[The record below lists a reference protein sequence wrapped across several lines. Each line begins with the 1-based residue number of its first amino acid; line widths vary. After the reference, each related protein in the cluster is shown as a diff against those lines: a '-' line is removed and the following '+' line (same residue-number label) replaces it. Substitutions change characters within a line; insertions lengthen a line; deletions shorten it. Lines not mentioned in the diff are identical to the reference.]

1 MKQENENKN
10 ENEKDDIDKYIE
22 DIVNKKISEPEG
34 FEKAIREAL
43 YSDKFN
49 KKLRKRQII
58 RTISTA
64 CATVILTSG
73 VAIGGF
79 IVYEKVWKEPKQY
92 TYEEL
97 KNTIA
102 DTEVSDEEKKDLIS
116 EEQAKQTALEIAKNL
131 GYENEVVESIELKQN
146 KIEEYEEKYYE
157 IKTSN
162 NIDNIEIKINATD
175 GQIMAFDNM
184 NLLGREENQKQIT
197 TEEAVKIADEIYGKI
212 KLKEENYELDKC
224 NEEYKAYNGE
234 PRKIWIIEYYKK
246 YNNIINPYEKLK
258 FNLIIGKNDVKVSSI
273 YTEESGVYEDNPE
286 VISKEE
292 AINIATNKE
301 KELTN
306 NEILNINTER
316 GIRKL
321 NKYFFEIEGEIDNIN
336 NMNQEKDDYIKKNED
351 IARNV
356 WIISIKH
363 RINTSQEIEKFIK
376 GEDKEYYIDITTGEI
391 IGGKRIYKEN

>member
-157 IKTSN
+157 IKTSD

-184 NLLGREENQKQIT
+184 NLLDKEENNKDIT
-197 TEEAVKIADEIYGKI
+197 NQEVINIVNNIYGKI
-212 KLKEENYELDKC
+212 KLETSNYELEEC
-224 NEEYKAYNGE
+224 NEEDISYRGKEKNV
-234 PRKIWIIEYYKK
+234 WNVTYYKK
-246 YNNIINPYEKLK
+246 YNGIINPYERLI
-258 FNLIIGKNDVKVSSI
+258 FYLIINQNDVKVCSI
-273 YTEESGVYEDNPE
+273 YTDQNGVYEDNPE
-286 VISKEE
+286 VITEQE
-292 AINIATNKE
+292 AINIAINKE
-301 KELTN
+301 KEITD
-306 NEILNINTER
+306 NEIINIKAEL
-316 GIRKL
+316 GIRKQNSYIFEL
-321 NKYFFEIEGEIDNIN
+321 EQSANKDINEKETNKDSTININ
-336 NMNQEKDDYIKKNED
+336 ENLI
-351 IARNV
+351 RNV
-356 WIISIKH
+356 WIINIKH
-363 RINTSQEIEKFIK
+363 ENNKNGYNVEDYLK
-376 GEDKEYYIDITTGEI
+376 GVSKQYYIDKTTGEI
-391 IGGKRIYKEN
+391 IGGNELKN

>member
-102 DTEVSDEEKKDLIS
+102 DTEVSEEEKKDLIS

-146 KIEEYEEKYYE
+146 KREEYEEKYYE
-157 IKTSN
+157 ITAKDN
-162 NIDNIEIKINATD
+162 NDTIEIKINATD

-212 KLKEENYELDKC
+212 NLDEENYELDIC
-224 NEEYKAYNGE
+224 REEERVFNGQI
-234 PRKIWIIEYYKK
+234 RKIWNIKYYKK
-246 YNNIINPYEKLK
+246 YDDIINPYELLN
-258 FNLIIGKNDVKVSSI
+258 FDIIISSNKVKVSSI
-273 YTEESGVYEDNPE
+273 YTDISGIYEDNPE
-286 VISKEE
+286 VISKDE
-292 AINIATNKE
+292 AIKIATNKE

-306 NEILNINTER
+306 NEILSIKTEM

-321 NKYFFEIEGEIDNIN
+321 NNYFYELEEIN
-336 NMNQEKDDYIKKNED
+336 NVNQENNNSINQNED

-356 WIISIKH
+356 WIVSIKH
-363 RINTSQEIEKFIK
+363 KENISKNIEEFFKN
-376 GEDKEYYIDITTGEI
+376 EDKEYYIDITTGEI
-391 IGGKRIYKEN
+391 IGGKRIYQQK

>member
-1 MKQENENKN
+1 MKQEDENK
-10 ENEKDDIDKYIE
+10 NEKDDIDKYIE
-22 DIVNKKISEPEG
+22 NIVNKKISEPEG

-73 VAIGGF
+73 VAIGGY

-97 KNTIA
+97 KSTIA

-146 KIEEYEEKYYE
+146 KREEYEEKYYE
-157 IKTSN
+157 ITATDSQDKISL
-162 NIDNIEIKINATD
+162 KINAIN
-175 GQIMAFDNM
+175 GQMMAFDNVD
-184 NLLGREENQKQIT
+184 LLEREENQKQIT
-197 TEEAVKIADEIYGKI
+197 TEEAIKIADEIYGKI
-212 KLKEENYELDKC
+212 KLEEENYELDKC

-234 PRKIWIIEYYKK
+234 PRKIWIVEYYKK
-246 YNNIINPYEKLK
+246 YDDIINPYEKLK
-258 FNLIIGKNDVKVSSI
+258 FNLIIGKNGVKVSSI
-273 YTEESGVYEDNPE
+273 YTEQSGVYEDNSE

-292 AINIATNKE
+292 AIEIATNKE
-301 KELTN
+301 QEFNKN
-306 NEILNINTER
+306 PIININTKK
-316 GIRKL
+316 GIKKV
-321 NKYFFEIEGEIDNIN
+321 NQFIYMIENNIDKININ
-336 NMNQEKDDYIKKNED
+336 NMEENVIETSNIV
-351 IARNV
+351 RNV
-356 WIISIKH
+356 WVVEIKH
-363 RINTSQEIEKFIK
+363 NIELIK
-376 GEDKEYYIDITTGEI
+376 SSDNLIKEMNKEYYIDITTGEI
-391 IGGKRIYKEN
+391 IGGNIVENR

>member
-146 KIEEYEEKYYE
+146 KREEYEEKYYE
-157 IKTSN
+157 IKTSD

-184 NLLGREENQKQIT
+184 NLLDKEENNKDIT
-197 TEEAVKIADEIYGKI
+197 NQEVINIVNNIYGKI
-212 KLKEENYELDKC
+212 KLETSNYELEEC
-224 NEEYKAYNGE
+224 NEEDISYRGKEKNV
-234 PRKIWIIEYYKK
+234 WNVTYYKK
-246 YNNIINPYEKLK
+246 YHGIINPYERLI
-258 FNLIIGKNDVKVSSI
+258 FYLIINQSDVKVCSI
-273 YTEESGVYEDNPE
+273 YTDQNGVYEDNPE

-292 AINIATNKE
+292 AITIASNKE
-301 KELTN
+301 RELTN

-363 RINTSQEIEKFIK
+363 KINTSQEIKEFIK

>member
-157 IKTSN
+157 IKTSD

-184 NLLGREENQKQIT
+184 NLLDKEENNKDIT
-197 TEEAVKIADEIYGKI
+197 NQEVINIVNNIYGKI
-212 KLKEENYELDKC
+212 KLETSNYELEEC
-224 NEEYKAYNGE
+224 NEEDISYRGKEKNV
-234 PRKIWIIEYYKK
+234 WNVTYYKK
-246 YNNIINPYEKLK
+246 YNGIINPYERLI
-258 FNLIIGKNDVKVSSI
+258 FYLIINQNDVKVCSI
-273 YTEESGVYEDNPE
+273 YTDQNGVYENNPQ
-286 VISKEE
+286 VITEQE

-301 KELTN
+301 KEITDN
-306 NEILNINTER
+306 DILNINIKKGLKKT
-316 GIRKL
+316 
-321 NKYFFEIEGEIDNIN
+321 NKFIYTLENNTQKVNIN
-336 NMNQEKDDYIKKNED
+336 NMEGNITETSNIV
-351 IARNV
+351 RNV
-356 WIISIKH
+356 WIV
-363 RINTSQEIEKFIK
+363 EIFHNKKNNIDTENLIK
-376 GEDKEYYIDITTGEI
+376 GLNKEYYVDLTTGEI
-391 IGGKRIYKEN
+391 IGGNILENK

>member
-64 CATVILTSG
+64 CATVILTSS

-102 DTEVSDEEKKDLIS
+102 DTEVSEEEKKDLIS

-146 KIEEYEEKYYE
+146 KREEYEEKYYE
-157 IKTSN
+157 ITAKDN
-162 NIDNIEIKINATD
+162 NDTIEIKINATD

-197 TEEAVKIADEIYGKI
+197 TEEAIKIADEIYGKI
-212 KLKEENYELDKC
+212 NLDEENYELDIC
-224 NEEYKAYNGE
+224 REEERVFNGQI
-234 PRKIWIIEYYKK
+234 RKIWNIKYYKK
-246 YNNIINPYEKLK
+246 YDDIINPYELLN
-258 FNLIIGKNDVKVSSI
+258 FDIIISSNKVKVSSI
-273 YTEESGVYEDNPE
+273 YTDISGIYEDNPE
-286 VISKEE
+286 VISKDE
-292 AINIATNKE
+292 AIKIATNKE

-306 NEILNINTER
+306 NEILSIKTEM

-321 NKYFFEIEGEIDNIN
+321 NNYFYELEEIN
-336 NMNQEKDDYIKKNED
+336 NVNQENNNSINQNED

-356 WIISIKH
+356 WIVSIKH
-363 RINTSQEIEKFIK
+363 KENISKNIEEFFKN
-376 GEDKEYYIDITTGEI
+376 EDKEYYIDITTGEI
-391 IGGKRIYKEN
+391 IGGKRIYQQK

>member
-146 KIEEYEEKYYE
+146 KKKYYE
-157 IKTSN
+157 IKTSD

-273 YTEESGVYEDNPE
+273 YTEKSGVYEDNPE

-292 AINIATNKE
+292 AIEIATNKE
-301 KELTN
+301 QEFNKN
-306 NEILNINTER
+306 PIININTKK
-316 GIRKL
+316 GIKKI
-321 NKYFFEIEGEIDNIN
+321 NQFIYMIENNIDKININ
-336 NMNQEKDDYIKKNED
+336 NMEANVIETSNIV
-351 IARNV
+351 RNV
-356 WIISIKH
+356 WVVEIKH
-363 RINTSQEIEKFIK
+363 NIELIK
-376 GEDKEYYIDITTGEI
+376 NADNLIKEMNKEYYIDITTGEI
-391 IGGKRIYKEN
+391 IGGNIVENR

>member
-1 MKQENENKN
+1 MKQENEKKN

-146 KIEEYEEKYYE
+146 KEEGYESTYYL
-157 IKTSN
+157 INANN
-162 NIDNIEIKINATD
+162 NIEKLNMRVDAKTGELVSLENKDILRNQNKLEKITEQEAEEISSKIFKIISDELYEFNECKQENVIYKGKQAT
-175 GQIMAFDNM
+175 
-184 NLLGREENQKQIT
+184 
-197 TEEAVKIADEIYGKI
+197 V
-212 KLKEENYELDKC
+212 
-224 NEEYKAYNGE
+224 
-234 PRKIWIIEYYKK
+234 WISNYYKK
-246 YNNIINPYEKLK
+246 YNEIINPYEQLSIQ
-258 FNLIIGKNDVKVSSI
+258 FFKNDNKIEVSSI
-273 YTEESGVYEDNPE
+273 SKNNNGKYENNEEI
-286 VISKEE
+286 ISEKEALDI
-292 AINIATNKE
+292 AINKE
-301 KELTN
+301 KELTA
-306 NEILNINTER
+306 NEITGYAVEK
-316 GIRKL
+316 GIRKA
-321 NKYFFEIEGEIDNIN
+321 NKYIYEL
-336 NMNQEKDDYIKKNED
+336 EKYSIKKNNENQKNENQFTETEN

-356 WIISIKH
+356 WIVKITHNNQITDKLE
-363 RINTSQEIEKFIK
+363 NYIK
-376 GEDKEYYIDITTGEI
+376 GINKEYYIDITTGEI
-391 IGGKRIYKEN
+391 IGGKESKIE

>member
-102 DTEVSDEEKKDLIS
+102 DTEVSEEEKKDLIS

-146 KIEEYEEKYYE
+146 KREEYEEKYYE
-157 IKTSN
+157 ITAKDN
-162 NIDNIEIKINATD
+162 NDTIEIKINATD

-197 TEEAVKIADEIYGKI
+197 TEEAIKIADEIYGKI
-212 KLKEENYELDKC
+212 NLDEENYELDIC
-224 NEEYKAYNGE
+224 REEERVFNGQI
-234 PRKIWIIEYYKK
+234 RKIWNIKYYKK
-246 YNNIINPYEKLK
+246 YDDIINPYELLN
-258 FNLIIGKNDVKVSSI
+258 FDIIISSNKVKVSSI
-273 YTEESGVYEDNPE
+273 YTDISGIYEDNPE
-286 VISKEE
+286 VISKDE
-292 AINIATNKE
+292 AIKIATNKE

-306 NEILNINTER
+306 NEILSIKTEM

-321 NKYFFEIEGEIDNIN
+321 NNYFYELEEIN
-336 NMNQEKDDYIKKNED
+336 NVNQENNNSINQNED

-356 WIISIKH
+356 WIVSIKH
-363 RINTSQEIEKFIK
+363 KENISKNIEEFFKN
-376 GEDKEYYIDITTGEI
+376 EDKEYYIDITTGEI
-391 IGGKRIYKEN
+391 IGGKRIYQQK

>member
-1 MKQENENKN
+1 MKQEDENK
-10 ENEKDDIDKYIE
+10 NEKDDIDKYIE
-22 DIVNKKISEPEG
+22 NIVNKKISEPEG

-73 VAIGGF
+73 VAIGGY

-92 TYEEL
+92 TYDEL
-97 KNTIA
+97 KSTIA

-146 KIEEYEEKYYE
+146 KREEYEEKYYE
-157 IKTSN
+157 ITATDSQDKISL
-162 NIDNIEIKINATD
+162 KINAIN

-184 NLLGREENQKQIT
+184 NLLEREENQKQIT
-197 TEEAVKIADEIYGKI
+197 TEEAIKIADEIYEKI
-212 KLKEENYELDKC
+212 KLEEENYELDIC
-224 NEEYKAYNGE
+224 REEYRVFNGQK
-234 PRKIWIIEYYKK
+234 RKIWNIKYYKK
-246 YNNIINPYEKLK
+246 YENKINPYELLN
-258 FNLIIGKNDVKVSSI
+258 FDIVISTDNIKVSSI
-273 YTEESGVYEDNPE
+273 YTDISGKYEDNPE
-286 VISKEE
+286 VITKEE
-292 AINIATNKE
+292 AISIATKKE

-306 NEILNINTER
+306 NEITSINIEE
-316 GIRKL
+316 GIRKQNSYIYEL
-321 NKYFFEIEGEIDNIN
+321 EQGANKENNEEETNETINFNANI
-336 NMNQEKDDYIKKNED
+336 I
-351 IARNV
+351 RNV

-363 RINTSQEIEKFIK
+363 ENTENKNIEDYLK
-376 GEDKEYYIDITTGEI
+376 GNDKQYYIDITTGEI
-391 IGGKRIYKEN
+391 IGGNEMKK

>member
-146 KIEEYEEKYYE
+146 KREEYEEKYYE
-157 IKTSN
+157 IKTSD

-184 NLLGREENQKQIT
+184 NLLDKEENNKDIT
-197 TEEAVKIADEIYGKI
+197 NQEVINIVNNIYGKI
-212 KLKEENYELDKC
+212 KLETSNYELEEC
-224 NEEYKAYNGE
+224 NEEDISYRGKEKNV
-234 PRKIWIIEYYKK
+234 WNVTYYKK
-246 YNNIINPYEKLK
+246 YNGIINPYERLI
-258 FNLIIGKNDVKVSSI
+258 FYLIINQSDVKVCSI
-273 YTEESGVYEDNPE
+273 YTDQNGVYEDNPE

-292 AINIATNKE
+292 AITIATNKE

-306 NEILNINTER
+306 NEILNINSEK
-316 GIRKL
+316 GIRKQ
-321 NKYFFEIEGEIDNIN
+321 NSYIYEIEQNATKENNEQETINKNTININ
-336 NMNQEKDDYIKKNED
+336 ENI
-351 IARNV
+351 IRNV
-356 WIISIKH
+356 WIVSIKH
-363 RINTSQEIEKFIK
+363 SNTENNNIQDYLRGKS
-376 GEDKEYYIDITTGEI
+376 KEYYIDITTGEI
-391 IGGKRIYKEN
+391 IGGKKIQN

>member
-157 IKTSN
+157 IQ
-162 NIDNIEIKINATD
+162 ATD
-175 GQIMAFDNM
+175 NQKTIKLKIDAINGQIKAFDNTE
-184 NLLGREENQKQIT
+184 LLENNENNKELSEEEVIN
-197 TEEAVKIADEIYGKI
+197 IANDICTKI
-212 KLKEENYELDKC
+212 KLEKNNYQLNKC
-224 NEEYKAYNGE
+224 NEEYISYRGKQ
-234 PRKIWIIEYYKK
+234 RKIWSIEYYKK
-246 YNNIINPYEKLK
+246 YNGIVNPYEKLN
-258 FNLIIGKNDVKVSSI
+258 FDLVVNEEINVSTI
-273 YTEESGVYEDNPE
+273 YTDSNGVYEDNPQIITE
-286 VISKEE
+286 QE
-292 AINIATNKE
+292 AINIALSKE
-301 KELTN
+301 KELTS
-306 NEILNINTER
+306 NEISKYFIEK
-316 GIRKL
+316 GIRKVNNYIFNL
-321 NKYFFEIEGEIDNIN
+321 ENYSKIENNKNQLTNTQKMNENSNIV
-336 NMNQEKDDYIKKNED
+336 
-351 IARNV
+351 RNV
-356 WIISIKH
+356 WIITIKH
-363 RINTSQEIEKFIK
+363 EEENTTDVEEYLK
-376 GEDKEYYIDITTGEI
+376 GKNKQYYIDSTTGEI
-391 IGGKRIYKEN
+391 IGGKKIQNE

>member
-146 KIEEYEEKYYE
+146 KREEYEEKYYE
-157 IKTSN
+157 IKTSD

-212 KLKEENYELDKC
+212 NLNEENYELDIC
-224 NEEYKAYNGE
+224 REENRVFNGQI
-234 PRKIWIIEYYKK
+234 RKIWNIKYYKK
-246 YNNIINPYEKLK
+246 YDDIINPYELLN
-258 FNLIIGKNDVKVSSI
+258 FDIIVSINDVKVSSI
-273 YTEESGVYEDNPE
+273 YTDINGIYEDNPMVVNE
-286 VISKEE
+286 QE
-292 AINIATNKE
+292 AITIAINKE
-301 KELTN
+301 KELTD
-306 NEILNINTER
+306 NEISEYTINK
-316 GIRKL
+316 GIRKM
-321 NKYFFEIEGEIDNIN
+321 NKFFYILENSVRKYNKEIENSN
-336 NMNQEKDDYIKKNED
+336 SD
-351 IARNV
+351 IIETENTIRNV
-356 WIISIKH
+356 WIVKIKH
-363 RINTSQEIEKFIK
+363 HNIINKEVENYYK
-376 GEDKEYYIDITTGEI
+376 GKDKEYYIDITTGEI
-391 IGGKRIYKEN
+391 IGGKIIENK

>member
-146 KIEEYEEKYYE
+146 KREEYEEKYYE
-157 IKTSN
+157 IKTSD

-184 NLLGREENQKQIT
+184 NLLDKEENNKDIT
-197 TEEAVKIADEIYGKI
+197 NQEVINIVNNIYGKI
-212 KLKEENYELDKC
+212 KLETSNYELEEC
-224 NEEYKAYNGE
+224 NEEDISYRGKEKNV
-234 PRKIWIIEYYKK
+234 WNVTYYKK
-246 YNNIINPYEKLK
+246 YNGIINPYERLI
-258 FNLIIGKNDVKVSSI
+258 FYLIINQSDVKVCSI
-273 YTEESGVYEDNPE
+273 YTDQNGVYEDNPE
-286 VISKEE
+286 VITEQE
-292 AINIATNKE
+292 AINIAINKE
-301 KELTN
+301 KEITD
-306 NEILNINTER
+306 NEIINIKAEL
-316 GIRKL
+316 GIRKQNSYIFEL
-321 NKYFFEIEGEIDNIN
+321 EQSANKDINEKETNKDSTININ
-336 NMNQEKDDYIKKNED
+336 ENLI
-351 IARNV
+351 RNV
-356 WIISIKH
+356 WIINIKH
-363 RINTSQEIEKFIK
+363 ENNKNGYNVEDYLK
-376 GEDKEYYIDITTGEI
+376 GVSKQYYIDKTTGEI
-391 IGGKRIYKEN
+391 IGGNELKN